1 MISTEAPAPSADWI
15 AAYKRVLQE
24 VLDRRPSGM
33 RQRLAE
39 ALGKNRSFITQ
50 ISNPVYQTP
59 IPGQHLHQIMEMC
72 HFSAQERE
80 QFLRAYHQAH
90 PRRLQM
96 LQEREKSR
104 RVTITL
110 PDLGN
115 ETKNRRLDALVS
127 EFADKI
133 ARLLGETQSVE
144 EGERQP

>member
-1 MISTEAPAPSADWI
+1 MTSTQAPAPAADWI
-15 AAYKRVLQE
+15 TAYKRILQD

-59 IPGQHLHQIMEMC
+59 IPVQHLHRIVEIC
-72 HFSAQERE
+72 HFSPQERE
-80 QFLRAYHQAH
+80 QFLHAYHQAH
-90 PRRLQM
+90 PRRLLM

-104 RVTITL
+104 RVTIML
-110 PDLGN
+110 PDLG
-115 ETKNRRLDALVS
+115 TDRKNRRLDALVS

-133 ARLLGETQSVE
+133 ARLLE
-144 EGERQP
+144 EP

>member
-1 MISTEAPAPSADWI
+1 VTSTEAPAPSADWI
-15 AAYKRVLQE
+15 AAYKRILQDVLN
-24 VLDRRPSGM
+24 RRPSGM

-59 IPGQHLHQIMEMC
+59 IPVQHLHRIVDIC
-72 HFSAQERE
+72 HFSPQERE
-80 QFLRAYHQAH
+80 QFLHAYHQAH
-90 PRRLQM
+90 PRRLLM

-104 RVTITL
+104 RVTIML

-115 ETKNRRLDALVS
+115 DRKNRRLDALVS

-133 ARLLGETQSVE
+133 ARLLE
-144 EGERQP
+144 EP